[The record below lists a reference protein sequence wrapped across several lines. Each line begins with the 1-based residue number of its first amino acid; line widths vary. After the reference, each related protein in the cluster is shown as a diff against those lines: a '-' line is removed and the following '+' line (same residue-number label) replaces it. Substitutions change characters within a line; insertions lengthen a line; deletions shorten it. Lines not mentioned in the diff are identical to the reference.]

1 MTEPAAS
8 VPAGRLRRAGLRMLL
23 TAASVGVAL
32 GMLEAGVRF
41 FAPQPTKV
49 SVPAILD
56 PDLIYRLPANARG
69 TDVKEEFAVT
79 IETNAFGLR
88 DCDFSREKPKGVI
101 SRMLV
106 MGDSMT
112 FAEGVEAEETY
123 PKVLERLLAGQA
135 GPGKYEV
142 INAAIRG
149 YGTDQ
154 EVVLFEKLVPLYH
167 PDLALLAFFAANDF
181 DDNMN
186 GRMFEVR
193 NGRLVRLPLSAE
205 SSPKY
210 RYYQRQSAIQTFPG
224 YRTLIAPSH
233 LMNLI
238 RDRWARFEFRRTLGQ
253 SGRTDP
259 AGEERAWQLTAM
271 LLDRWIEL
279 ARRHDVRPLLLL
291 IPSKDQIDH
300 GRDEA
305 IDARADRVIAFARKQ
320 NVPVIDPRQPLQEAA
335 AGGEAVFYPKDGHL
349 TARGHRI
356 VAEYFYRVLSQ
367 QGMVGN

>member
-1 MTEPAAS
+1 
-8 VPAGRLRRAGLRMLL
+8 MLL

-123 PKVLERLLAGQA
+123 PKVLERWLAGRA

-193 NGRLVRLPLSAE
+193 DGRLVRLPLSAE

-224 YRTLIAPSH
+224 YQTLIAHSH
-233 LMNLI
+233 LVNLH
-238 RDRWARFEFRRTLGQ
+238 RARWVRLEFQRAFSQ
-253 SGRTDP
+253 SVEADP
-259 AGEERAWQLTAM
+259 SREDRAWRLTAK
-271 LLDRWIEL
+271 LLERLLEL
-279 ARRHDVRPLLLL
+279 ARQRDIRPLLLL
-291 IPSKDQIDH
+291 VPSRDQIYR
-300 GRDEA
+300 GSDEL
-305 IDARADRVIAFARKQ
+305 IDARTERVIAFARKQ

-356 VAEYFYRVLSQ
+356 VAEYLYRVLSQ